1 VARALNVPLDVFI
14 VRKLG
19 VPGFEELAAG
29 AIASGGVR
37 VLNEDVIRA
46 LPNADEVIE
55 DVTATET
62 AELERREQSYR
73 DGRFTGLSS
82 RVSCLPLMAITEDQ
96 VKDALK
102 SVKYPGFSRDIVS
115 FGLIKGID
123 LRNGDVTVQLALATN
138 DAAIPQTIKNEAETA
153 LRALAGVREA
163 KVRIDIQ
170 APPAGVGAGVGA
182 VRIPGIKHI
191 IAIASGKG
199 GVGKS
204 TIAANLA
211 VALEQTKA
219 SVGLCDCDIYG
230 PSISLMFGTRE
241 RPMATDD
248 NRIIPIEQ
256 YNLRLMSMGF
266 LLDDAS
272 PAILRGPMVTRYTQ
286 QFLRQVEWGA
296 LDYLVLD
303 LPPGTG
309 DIQLTIVQT
318 VALSGAIIV
327 TTPQEVALIDA
338 RKAATMF
345 EKVNV
350 PVLGL
355 IENMSFFVSPSDGK
369 RYDIFGIG
377 GGEREAKRLRV
388 PLLGQIPIDIATRE
402 AGDRG
407 MPITA
412 ESKESA
418 VGVEFGRIA
427 QRLRDLL
434 PFD

>member
-1 VARALNVPLDVFI
+1 
-14 VRKLG
+14 
-19 VPGFEELAAG
+19 
-29 AIASGGVR
+29 
-37 VLNEDVIRA
+37 
-46 LPNADEVIE
+46 
-55 DVTATET
+55 
-62 AELERREQSYR
+62 
-73 DGRFTGLSS
+73 
-82 RVSCLPLMAITEDQ
+82 MAINEAEIRE
-96 VKDALK
+96 ALK

-115 FGLIKGID
+115 FGLIKSVTID
-123 LRNGDVTVQLALATN
+123 DGDVKVQLALATN
-138 DAAIPQTIKNEAETA
+138 DPNIPATIKRDADQA
-153 LRALAGVREA
+153 LRDIGLTNPRVL
-163 KVRIDIQ
+163 IDIH
-170 APPAGVGAGVGA
+170 APPAGAGTAGMVTT
-182 VRIPGIKHI
+182 RIPGVKHA

-204 TIAANLA
+204 TVAANLA
-211 VALEQTKA
+211 VALEQTHA
-219 SVGLCDCDIYG
+219 RIGLCDCDIYG

-256 YNLRLMSMGF
+256 YNLKLMSMGF

-296 LDYLVLD
+296 LDYLILD

-345 EKVNV
+345 DKVNV
-350 PVLGL
+350 PVIGL
-355 IENMSFFVSPSDGK
+355 IENMSYFISPSDNQ
-369 RYDIFGIG
+369 RYDIFGSG

-407 MPITA
+407 LPIAAQGQQTPVAA
-412 ESKESA
+412 EFA
-418 VGVEFGRIA
+418 RIA
-427 QRLRDLL
+427 RGLREQLK
-434 PFD
+434 

>member
-1 VARALNVPLDVFI
+1 MM
-14 VRKLG
+14 
-19 VPGFEELAAG
+19 
-29 AIASGGVR
+29 S
-37 VLNEDVIRA
+37 
-46 LPNADEVIE
+46 
-55 DVTATET
+55 
-62 AELERREQSYR
+62 
-73 DGRFTGLSS
+73 
-82 RVSCLPLMAITEDQ
+82 ITEEQ
-96 VKDALK
+96 VRDALRT
-102 SVKYPGFSRDIVS
+102 VRYPGFSRDIVS
-115 FGLIKGID
+115 FGLVKGID
-123 LRNGDVTVQLALATN
+123 IADGEVKVQLALATN
-138 DAAIPQTIKNEAETA
+138 DPNIPATIKNDAEKVLGA
-153 LRALAGVREA
+153 LNGVRKS
-163 KVRIDIQ
+163 KVLIDIH
-170 APPAGVGAGVGA
+170 APPAGAGAGAQVGPQ
-182 VRIPGIKHI
+182 RLPGIKHV

-204 TIAANLA
+204 TVAANLA

-219 SVGLCDCDIYG
+219 RVGLCDCDIYG

-241 RPMATDD
+241 RPTATDE
-248 NRIIPIEQ
+248 NKIIPIEQ
-256 YNLRLMSMGF
+256 YNLKLMSMGF

-286 QFLRQVEWGA
+286 QFLRQVEWGE

-318 VALSGAIIV
+318 VALSGAVIV

-355 IENMSFFVSPSDGK
+355 VENMSYFVSPSDNK
-369 RYDIFGIG
+369 RYDIFGTG

-402 AGDRG
+402 SGDRG
-407 MPITA
+407 QPIVA
-412 ESKESA
+412 EDGQPRNDRGPRSRSESP
-418 VGVEFGRIA
+418 VTQEFRKIA
-427 QRLRDLL
+427 ATIRQKLA
-434 PFD
+434 